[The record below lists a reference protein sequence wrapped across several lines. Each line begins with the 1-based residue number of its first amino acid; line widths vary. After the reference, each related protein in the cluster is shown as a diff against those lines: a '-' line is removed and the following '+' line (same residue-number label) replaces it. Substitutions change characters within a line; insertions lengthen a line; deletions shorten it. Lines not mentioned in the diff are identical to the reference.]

1 MLAFQTRL
9 STKTKNQIKRPFP
22 KLEKKTHRTEVTKV
36 FFFHLTS
43 MESSARAHFV
53 PFCSKE
59 AVLKFADLIKSFVSF
74 KQTSRVKS
82 SISYSFLD
90 L

>member
-1 MLAFQTRL
+1 
-9 STKTKNQIKRPFP
+9 
-22 KLEKKTHRTEVTKV
+22 
-36 FFFHLTS
+36 

-74 KQTSRVKS
+74 KKTARVKS
-82 SISYSFLD
+82 LISYSFLD